1 MKKVL
6 AFGASNSKH
15 SINKRFAVFAANSF
29 ENVEIHIADLND
41 YELPIYSVDL
51 QREIGV
57 HENALRF
64 YELIKQ
70 SDAFIISLAEYNGL
84 HTTAF
89 KNLWDW
95 MSRIPMD
102 KPMNIWNGNPMFLL
116 STSPGRRPMNNV
128 MKISKELF
136 PHFGTKIIADF
147 HLPSFNHF
155 FKNGEIVDAT
165 YRSQFQEQ
173 LRLFQQHIDAM

>member
-70 SDAFIISLAEYNGL
+70 SDTFIIS
-84 HTTAF
+84 
-89 KNLWDW
+89 
-95 MSRIPMD
+95 
-102 KPMNIWNGNPMFLL
+102 
-116 STSPGRRPMNNV
+116 
-128 MKISKELF
+128 
-136 PHFGTKIIADF
+136 
-147 HLPSFNHF
+147 
-155 FKNGEIVDAT
+155 
-165 YRSQFQEQ
+165 
-173 LRLFQQHIDAM
+173 

>member
-15 SINKRFAVFAANSF
+15 SINQQFAVFVANSL
-29 ENVEIHIADLND
+29 ENVAIHIADLND
-41 YELPIYSVDL
+41 YELPLYSIDL
-51 QREIGV
+51 QKEIGV

-64 YELIKQ
+64 YDLVKQ
-70 SDAFIISLAEYNGL
+70 SDALVISLAEYNGL

-102 KPMNIWNGNPMFLL
+102 KPMMKWGGKPKFLL
-116 STSPGRRPMNNV
+116 TKRPGKRPMSNV
-128 MKISKELF
+128 IR
-136 PHFGTKIIADF
+136 D
-147 HLPSFNHF
+147 
-155 FKNGEIVDAT
+155 
-165 YRSQFQEQ
+165 
-173 LRLFQQHIDAM
+173 